1 MNFFNILSYLFVGT
15 ITGIFM
21 STIGVDGLITV
32 PSLIILGLTLKK
44 AVIIALIL
52 QVLPQTIPALY
63 NFWKNN
69 DITRELLI
77 ISLFL
82 VIGNFI
88 GTYYGSFIHTQQ
100 LFSEYYLYLFFV
112 FFLLFSAGYITHQHL
127 IF

>member
-1 MNFFNILSYLFVGT
+1 MNFFNIISYLFVGT
-15 ITGIFM
+15 VTGIFM

-32 PSLIILGLTLKK
+32 PSLIILGLSLKK

-88 GTYYGSFIHTQQ
+88 GTYYGSFIHTQEV
-100 LFSEYYLYLFFV
+100 FSEYYLYLFFV

-127 IF
+127 I

>member
-1 MNFFNILSYLFVGT
+1 
-15 ITGIFM
+15 M
-21 STIGVDGLITV
+21 STIGVDSLITV

>member
-15 ITGIFM
+15 VTGIFM

-32 PSLIILGLTLKK
+32 PSLIILGLSLKK

-127 IF
+127 I

>member
-32 PSLIILGLTLKK
+32 PSLIILGLSLKK

-88 GTYYGSFIHTQQ
+88 GTYYGSFIHTQE

-127 IF
+127 I

>member
-15 ITGIFM
+15 VTGIFM

-32 PSLIILGLTLKK
+32 PSLIILGLSLKK

-88 GTYYGSFIHTQQ
+88 GTYYGSFIHTQEV
-100 LFSEYYLYLFFV
+100 FSEYYLYLFFV

-127 IF
+127 I

>member
-127 IF
+127 I

>member
-1 MNFFNILSYLFVGT
+1 MNFFNIISYLFVGT
-15 ITGIFM
+15 VTGIFM

-32 PSLIILGLTLKK
+32 PSLIILGLSLKK

-88 GTYYGSFIHTQQ
+88 GTYYGSFIHTQE

-127 IF
+127 I

>member
-1 MNFFNILSYLFVGT
+1 MNFFNIISYLFVGT
-15 ITGIFM
+15 VTGIFM

-88 GTYYGSFIHTQQ
+88 GTYYGSFIHTQE

-127 IF
+127 I